1 MVKEFHLSPVLHGSV
16 CHNFAAS
23 AFRIPVRPMVR
34 ISAWSQN
41 SWEEESYGNMTAV
54 FFPEIGAIEESFL
67 RAADWQRYLL
77 KDPRPG
83 KIELPLIGVVN
94 PKCWSRRL
102 GYDVRMNAIDKDVQL
117 DSIPKNEHASRR
129 GRPLGP
135 IFCYPK
141 PRSEP

>member
-41 SWEEESYGNMTAV
+41 SWEDESYGNMTAV
-54 FFPEIGAIEESFL
+54 FPEIGAIEESFL

-94 PKCWSRRL
+94 PKCWTELLCKNERHTQRCATGL
-102 GYDVRMNAIDKDVQL
+102 Y
-117 DSIPKNEHASRR
+117 PKNEHASRR